1 MSDQQS
7 EHKPLPA
14 IGDCTKQELYIH
26 VLGELIALYTASGKP
41 VSPDIL
47 QRLATLVVFDD

>member
-7 EHKPLPA
+7 EHKLLPA
-14 IGDCTKQELYIH
+14 IGDCTKRELYIH
-26 VLGELIALYTASGKP
+26 VLDELMVLYKASGTP
-41 VSPDIL
+41 VNPDIL